1 MPDISVLIEIKAADN
16 LDARIARRYHARMD
30 RRKTAIKRY
39 EVNHNSAFY
48 HLF

>member
-16 LDARIARRYHARMD
+16 LDARVARHYHARMD
-30 RRKTAIKRY
+30 RRRPAIQRY
-39 EVNHNSAFY
+39 EVNHHSAFY